1 MKIAK
6 IIAVVVALAG
16 LALSSCAA
24 DPGPPA
30 PVPNMVMPG
39 K

>member
-16 LALSSCAA
+16 LALSSCCT
-24 DPGPPA
+24 PGPPA